1 MAFTQQYFITQNMI
15 GSLGN
20 KVKPVGILDLF
31 QTTAGLYEKQMGL
44 SMPSLIDRGYCWV
57 LESVS
62 YTQLKDIPELSL
74 VTVGVTA
81 YNPVRVFYDMDFYI
95 EDATGNTL
103 VKGTSRWLII
113 HIDSRKIDLSGQF
126 KYPVKLTDN
135 LKFSEF
141 KRIKFNF
148 ENAETMGY
156 YTVRKSDTDIV
167 GHFNNTRYA
176 DVIYEFFPYAL
187 KELHIDYLKETKLN
201 QTLEIKKAQVGDY
214 VFIQGESSGEKRF
227 VARFKR

>member
-44 SMPSLIDRGYCWV
+44 SMPSLIERGYCWI
-57 LESVS
+57 LESVC
-62 YTQLKDIPELSL
+62 YTQLKDIPESSL

-81 YNPVRVFYDMDFYI
+81 YNPVRIFYDMDFYI
-95 EDATGNTL
+95 EDSNGDTL
-103 VKGTSRWLII
+103 VKGSSRWLII
-113 HIDSRKIDLSGQF
+113 HIDSRRIDLSGQF
-126 KYPVKLTDN
+126 KYPVKLEDN
-135 LKFSEF
+135 LKFAEL
-141 KRIKFNF
+141 KRIKVDFA
-148 ENAETMGY
+148 NAETLGC

-176 DVIYEFFPYAL
+176 DIIYEFFPYVL

-201 QTLEIKKAQVGDY
+201 ETLEIKKLQVGNY
-214 VFIQGESSGEKRF
+214 LFIQGESNGEKRF
-227 VARFKR
+227 VARFNL